1 MPMDFF
7 KKKEAEK
14 TVFVILA
21 DLVLLFSYSLGGV
34 SQYFA
39 YRTYEGKAIIAYL
52 YMTVILD
59 SVWQYTERRRV
70 CGHGADCFCVEQ
82 VELRSVILRCLLC
95 HA

>member
-1 MPMDFF
+1 MCKDFL

-39 YRTYEGKAIIAYL
+39 YRTYEGKSNHCISVYDCDFWILSGNIQKGDESVA
-52 YMTVILD
+52 MVRTV
-59 SVWQYTERRRV
+59 SVWNRWN
-70 CGHGADCFCVEQ
+70 CVQ
-82 VELRSVILRCLLC
+82 
-95 HA
+95 